1 MGPTGPFATGGDFY
15 NIFVLRLYP
24 VSFDPNAP
32 NPCDPTDATT
42 NTSTAS
48 EASVTTPTTTSW
60 PGSAYPSTA
69 DVFQPNLYP
78 VGGGF
83 VIGYFLKDI
92 SMAVLSIP
100 TFDMPGNDTQTF
112 SDTVGKFLSGSHAA
126 GIQRILIDLQ
136 QNSGGD
142 SLLAV
147 DTFKHVRS
155 SF

>member
-1 MGPTGPFATGGDFY
+1 MLQTLAILQMQQQILQPHRKLPLPHPLLLHGQGRH
-15 NIFVLRLYP
+15 I
-24 VSFDPNAP
+24 
-32 NPCDPTDATT
+32 
-42 NTSTAS
+42 
-48 EASVTTPTTTSW
+48 
-60 PGSAYPSTA
+60 PSTA
-69 DVFQPNLYP
+69 DVFQPDLYP

-92 SMAVLSIP
+92 STAVLSIP
-100 TFDMPGNDTQTF
+100 TFDMSGNDTETF
-112 SDTVGKFLSGSHAA
+112 SDTVGKFLSGSHVA

-155 SF
+155 PF